1 MDGNGIFKFL
11 YLRKMN
17 VKYAQ
22 GLMQNLIQPQSAKN
36 KNKVFRVFLTVFTL
50 ASCKFYPFILQ
61 TLILTGPLVIAVTPL
76 LKRLSCINM
85 VDYYYYYYY

>member
-1 MDGNGIFKFL
+1 MIVITIF
-11 YLRKMN
+11 
-17 VKYAQ
+17 
-22 GLMQNLIQPQSAKN
+22 
-36 KNKVFRVFLTVFTL
+36 TVFTL

-85 VDYYYYYYY
+85 VYYYYHYYLLESERRI